1 MDTYMS
7 EKELYDK
14 LIEKFGITAQAL
26 MLAEELGE
34 LVKAINKRIRG
45 KTVGT
50 IEISEEIADVLIMIR
65 QMIQYF
71 GIDPEDVLK
80 LVNEKVRRSIER
92 LKKGEI

>member
-1 MDTYMS
+1 MS